1 MMRLVVAASL
11 IGLLPCTAL
20 AHGAPAGWLYDRDCC
35 GGRDCRPIADDEV
48 SPVPD
53 GWRIRATG
61 EIFPAGSVRH
71 SPDAHFHRCSID
83 GRETSPTVC
92 LYVPDQS

>member
-1 MMRLVVAASL
+1 MRLANLTVLAMAIVP
-11 IGLLPCTAL
+11 LPAYP
-20 AHGAPAGWLYDRDCC
+20 HSAPGGWFYDPSCC
-35 GGRDCRPIADDEV
+35 GGRDCRPIADDAV
-48 SPVPD
+48 TPVPD

-61 EIFPAGSVRH
+61 EIFRAPLVKH

-83 GRETSPTVC
+83 GKETTPTVC